1 MGSHIVFLNNVFY
14 HEQNLI
20 TVFFLEKAKL
30 NNIVGC
36 HYNHRYVFNYVC
48 LETDKFGSEFMEC
61 YQFFVASANMGNAL
75 C

>member
-36 HYNHRYVFNYVC
+36 HYNRSFSIMYALKQIN
-48 LETDKFGSEFMEC
+48 LE
-61 YQFFVASANMGNAL
+61 ANSWNVTNFL
-75 C
+75 

>member
-1 MGSHIVFLNNVFY
+1 MDSHIVFLNNVFY

-36 HYNHRYVFNYVC
+36 HCSFSIMYALKQIN
-48 LETDKFGSEFMEC
+48 LE
-61 YQFFVASANMGNAL
+61 ANSWNVTNFL
-75 C
+75 